1 MQLVF
6 LKKGDN
12 MRFVKGVL
20 IGSAVTAAAYMM
32 YTEGVFNK
40 KRMAK
45 QARRWAHKMGV
56 NF

>member
-1 MQLVF
+1 
-6 LKKGDN
+6 